1 MNLQRQ
7 LISIVS
13 PAHNEEKNL
22 DIFHAQISE
31 AVEGADFDIEFVI
44 VDDGSRDRTAEVLRS
59 LVARDR
65 RVRALIL
72 SRNFGA
78 IAACTAGLQHAVGD
92 AAILMTCDLQ
102 EPASNIISFV
112 ERWRQ
117 GYDIIWAV
125 RRKRDDPLVKSL
137 FADSFYWLIRRL
149 AFADYPKRGTDSGLF
164 SRAALNIYRSL
175 PERDSSPF
183 YAFYTYGFRQGFIEY
198 DRLARLH
205 GTSGWSFWRRVKNAI
220 DVMTGFSAAPLRFIT
235 ALGVIAM
242 AGAMLGSFYIF
253 VFDLLFNAI
262 SPGWSSLMVISLFL
276 GGLQLS
282 AVGILAIYIWRIS
295 EQTRQRPRFIIAEAH
310 GAKMPGVVTR
320 LPNIL
325 DLDVSASSEPQP

>member
-1 MNLQRQ
+1 M
-7 LISIVS
+7 
-13 PAHNEEKNL
+13 
-22 DIFHAQISE
+22 
-31 AVEGADFDIEFVI
+31 I

-59 LVARDR
+59 LVVRDP

-72 SRNFGA
+72 SKNFGA

-102 EPASNIISFV
+102 EPASNIVNFV

-117 GYDIIWAV
+117 GFDIVWAV
-125 RRKRDDPLVKSL
+125 RRKRDDPLLKSL
-137 FADSFYWLIRRL
+137 FADSFYWLIRHV

-183 YAFYTYGFRQGFIEY
+183 YAFFTYGFRQGFIEY
-198 DRLARLH
+198 DRLGRLY

-220 DVMTGFSAAPLRFIT
+220 DVTTGFSVAPLHFIT
-235 ALGVIAM
+235 ALGMICM
-242 AGAMLGSFYIF
+242 AGAMFGSLYIF
-253 VFDLLFNAI
+253 AFDLLFNGI
-262 SPGWSSLMVISLFL
+262 SPGWPSLMVISLFV
-276 GGLQLS
+276 GGLQLF

-295 EQTRQRPRFIIAEAH
+295 EQTRQRPRFIIAEVY
-310 GAKMPGVVTR
+310 GAKMPSVVRR
-320 LPNIL
+320 LLNIL
-325 DLDVSASSEPQP
+325 DLDVSASNEPRA